1 MNINWYPGHMKKA
14 ADGIREQLKLV
25 DLCCEIVD
33 ARIPKSSSNVMLEKL
48 TAEKPRLIILSKQD
62 MADPAETKRWIA
74 FLTQK
79 GQKAIAM
86 NVLTDQK
93 TKLIY
98 ETARALVAE
107 NMEKRRQKDITNEEL
122 RMLVFGIPNSGKS
135 TFINNLAKRRSAKV
149 GDRPGVT
156 TQRQWIKTDEK
167 LVLLDTPGVLWPKLD
182 ETQALHLAY
191 TGAIRDEVLELEEVG
206 FSLIKDLLTLD
217 AAILERRY
225 GVAKEQSALE
235 VMEDI
240 GRKTGAL
247 LRGGEIDY
255 RRTAQTVLDD
265 FRKNRMGRISLERV
279 RQK

>member
-33 ARIPKSSSNVMLEKL
+33 ARIPKSSANVMLEKL
-48 TAEKPRLIILSKQD
+48 TSEKPRLIILSKQD
-62 MADPAETKRWIA
+62 MADPAETNRWIA

-86 NVLTDQK
+86 NVLTDHK
-93 TKLIY
+93 TKQIY
-98 ETARALVAE
+98 EAARALVAE
-107 NMEKRRQKDITNEEL
+107 NMEKRRQKEIMNEEL
-122 RMLVFGIPNSGKS
+122 RMLVFGVPNSGKS

-156 TQRQWIKTDEK
+156 TQRQWIKTDER

-206 FSLIKDLLTLD
+206 LSLIKDLMALD

-225 GVAKEQSALE
+225 DVATEQPALE
-235 VMEDI
+235 VMENI

-255 RRTAQTVLDD
+255 RRTAKTVLDD
-265 FRKNRMGRISLERV
+265 FRKARMGRISLERV